1 MDAADIVIRA
11 CMDFGTNDEWGG
23 NATFA
28 DGRFVVRVE
37 GKRRHPVLGDGLL
50 GDGNTAVAS
59 A

>member
-1 MDAADIVIRA
+1 MVIRA
-11 CMDFGTNDEWGG
+11 CMDDSATDEWGG

-37 GKRRHPVLGDGLL
+37 GKRRHRVPGNGLL
-50 GDGNTAVAS
+50 GDGNATIAS